1 MVRSERAL
9 SAAEVV
15 LLPDSTVALL
25 TLTDVYLPIHS
36 LMLCGSLADNV
47 RRLFPMT

>member
-25 TLTDVYLPIHS
+25 TLTDVYLPIHR

-47 RRLFPMT
+47 RCLFPMT